1 MDLKQIFD
9 RFNQADTPRAQKYG
23 GTGIGLFLAKRFV
36 ELQGGTIE
44 VNSIYG
50 KGSTFTI
57 CLPMRNGYNY
67 GQSTWTDSTNGRV
80 VAQKEIELSDIG
92 YDKSRIREEI
102 SAGGIII
109 PDSAMDIPTEGT
121 VVAIGGGC
129 GSAIVFPVARAFKEA
144 GNHLITINGA
154 RSMDLLLYRD
164 EMEKISDETFET
176 TDDGSCGVHGFV
188 TNVLAD
194 LIAEGRQIDLVFA
207 VGPVPM
213 MKFVAKTTE
222 SKKIPTL
229 VSLNSI
235 MVDGTGMCGACRV
248 NVGGQMK
255 FACVDGPEFDGHE
268 VDFDELMGRL
278 NAYKEQETISEKQ
291 WVEEHGGAA

>member
-1 MDLKQIFD
+1 MYEILFKQVLNQVTKMMVVDAPEIAKVCKPGQFVMIRVDETGERFPLTIADFD
-9 RFNQADTPRAQKYG
+9 REK
-23 GTGIGLFLAKRFV
+23 
-36 ELQGGTIE
+36 GTITIVFQE
-44 VNSIYG
+44 VG
-50 KGSTFTI
+50 KSTLLLGS
-57 CLPMRNGYNY
+57 LEKG
-67 GQSTWTDSTNGRV
+67 
-80 VAQKEIELSDIG
+80 
-92 YDKSRIREEI
+92 DKILDFVGPLGKPS
-102 SAGGIII
+102 
-109 PDSAMDIPTEGT
+109 PTEKKYGT

-144 GNHLITINGA
+144 GNYLITINGA

-164 EMEKISDETFET
+164 EMGTISDETYVT
-176 TDDGSCGVHGFV
+176 TDDGTCGTHGFV

-213 MKFVAKTTE
+213 MKFVAKTT
-222 SKKIPTL
+222 SAKKIHTL

-278 NAYKEQETISEKQ
+278 NAYREQEALSEKN